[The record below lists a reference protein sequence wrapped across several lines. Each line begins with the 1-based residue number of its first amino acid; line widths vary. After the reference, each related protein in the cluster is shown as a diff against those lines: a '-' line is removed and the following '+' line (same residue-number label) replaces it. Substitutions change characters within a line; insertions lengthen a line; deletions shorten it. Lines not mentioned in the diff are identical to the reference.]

1 MIGGCDGAAGS
12 LQRYTA
18 RVTSMLP
25 VLMSAIRT
33 APLAGGFPSADALGK
48 TWVTY
53 AYNQVRPRRV
63 LHFNRCLT

>member
-18 RVTSMLP
+18 RVTSVLP

-33 APLAGGFPSADALGK
+33 APLAEDFPSADALGK